1 MPNIVLKERDM
12 TTIAYANETNDV
24 VFVPGIADTNWN
36 VWVTDIPGLTPAE
49 AGDHGLGG
57 TAYVE
62 GDTIHHKATAAGS
75 LYSTSLPSFAVN
87 TFDKKMWK
95 YSDETD
101 DDTTN
106 PTWNL
111 MDSYVGPAPMNLPVY
126 VTSTIDFASK
136 FGGKP
141 FVWDSKKFGNNESTI
156 TTKFNLARKL
166 PEFKENELPGAADA
180 PHYFYNDGDQEISW
194 IYANDLLYAGM
205 PVVFEDVANLQEDQ
219 DESGFYVKLAPK
231 LTDFYAAMNSLK
243 TGKPTDDDYDGTHGV
258 FANYELLDIS
268 EYNFKYVTSGG
279 YPVFNQGTLEDAT
292 EGLSAYNVNGT
303 YSVGDKVK
311 YRASA
316 DEDYKAYECKVAN
329 SGGPWMASYWE
340 EIPNKFIVSN
350 IVTNM
355 LNLCANRGDCYT
367 LIDHADNVI
376 RPWYGNKSLKYAV
389 DNFGFGEK
397 AKYAGMFTPWATYN
411 IDMLNSVKLMPA
423 SFGYLRTLAKGMIAY
438 NNYFAFAGVNRGVVD
453 GIRELHCAKPLT
465 NTVANDL
472 QTKDGFSINPIT
484 YVRPYGLTLWGN
496 RTLLEAEGDLKATN
510 FLNIRNLVCEVQKTA
525 YQSAKVCLFE
535 NDNLGTWVKFTNPIK
550 QLLTNMQNAGALA
563 AFEVARVP
571 VVEKAVIAA
580 EIRLV
585 PIYAVE
591 EFWITVTLLDNGE
604 VTVETE

>member
-36 VWVTDIPGLTPAE
+36 VWITDVPGLTPAQ
-49 AGDHGLGG
+49 GLGG
-57 TAYVE
+57 TVYEE

-75 LYSTSLPSFAVN
+75 LLVTSHPSLAVN

-95 YSDETD
+95 YSDETTSD
-101 DDTTN
+101 NTNN

-111 MDSYVGPAPMNLPVY
+111 MDSYVEPAPTNLPVY

-141 FVWDSKKFGNNESTI
+141 FVWDSKKFGNNDSTI
-156 TTKFNLARKL
+156 TTNFNAARIL
-166 PEFKENELPGAADA
+166 PTFAENELPGDPDKA
-180 PHYFYNDGDQEISW
+180 HYFYNDGDQEISW

-205 PVVFEDVANLQEDQ
+205 PVVFEDVAKLQEDQ
-219 DESGFYVKLAPK
+219 DKSGFYFKLAPK
-231 LTDFYAAMNSLK
+231 LTEFYAAMNLQK
-243 TGKPTDDDYDGTHGV
+243 TGKPTDDDYDGTYGV
-258 FANYELLDIS
+258 FTNYELLDIS

-279 YPVFNQGTLEDAT
+279 YPVFNQGTYADVEAYDPAKN
-292 EGLSAYNVNGT
+292 SAYAVGAKVHYNG
-303 YSVGDKVK
+303 KV
-311 YRASA
+311 
-316 DEDYKAYECKVAN
+316 YECTEATAN
-329 SGGPWMASYWE
+329 PPGAFDSTKWTAEGDYFS
-340 EIPNKFIVSN
+340 KSDIVN
-350 IVTNM
+350 NM
-355 LNLCANRGDCYT
+355 LDLCEKRGDCYA

-389 DNFGFGEK
+389 DHFEFGEK

-496 RTLLEAEGDLKATN
+496 RTLLKAEGDLKATN

-525 YQSAKVCLFE
+525 YRSAKVCLFE

>member
-24 VFVPGIADTNWN
+24 VLVPGIADTNWN
-36 VWVTDIPGLTPAE
+36 VWVTDVPGLTPAD
-49 AGDHGLGG
+49 AGDHGLIG
-57 TAYVE
+57 TAYAE

-75 LYSTSLPSFAVN
+75 LMSTSHPSFAVN

-95 YSDETD
+95 YSDETA
-101 DDTTN
+101 DDTNN

-111 MDSYVGPAPMNLPVY
+111 MDSYVEPAPMNLPVY

-141 FVWDSKKFGNNESTI
+141 FVWDSKKFGNNASTI
-156 TTKFNLARKL
+156 TNNFNLARKL
-166 PEFKENELPGAADA
+166 PAFEENELPGSATA

-205 PVVFEDVANLQEDQ
+205 PVVFEDVAKLQKDQ
-219 DESGFYVKLAPK
+219 DESGFYLKTAPK
-231 LTDFYAAMNSLK
+231 LTDFYAAMDSQK
-243 TGKPTDDDYDGTHGV
+243 AGKPTDDDYDGTHGV

-279 YPVFNQGTLEDAT
+279 YPVFNCED
-292 EGLSAYNVNGT
+292 
-303 YSVGDKVK
+303 D
-311 YRASA
+311 
-316 DEDYKAYECKVAN
+316 
-329 SGGPWMASYWE
+329 
-340 EIPNKFIVSN
+340 SN
-350 IVTNM
+350 IVNNM
-355 LNLCANRGDCYT
+355 LDLCANRGDCYA

>member
-36 VWVTDIPGLTPAE
+36 VWVTDVPGLTPAE

-75 LYSTSLPSFAVN
+75 LYSTRQPSFAVN

-101 DDTTN
+101 DNTTN

-111 MDSYVGPAPMNLPVY
+111 MDSYVEPAPMNLPVY

-141 FVWDSKKFGNNESTI
+141 FVWDSKKFGYNDSSIVTN
-156 TTKFNLARKL
+156 FNASRIL
-166 PEFKENELPGAADA
+166 PTFAENELPGTASA

-205 PVVFEDVANLQEDQ
+205 PVVFEDVAKLQEDQ
-219 DESGFYVKLAPK
+219 DESGFYFKLAPK
-231 LTDFYAAMNSLK
+231 LTDFYAAMNSQK
-243 TGKPTDDDYDGTHGV
+243 TGKPDDADYDGTHGV

-279 YPVFNQGTLEDAT
+279 YPVFNQGTYADVDAYDPT
-292 EGLSAYNVNGT
+292 DAYA
-303 YSVGDKVK
+303 VGDEVNYNGKVYK
-311 YRASA
+311 CKTATADPAGAFDSA
-316 DEDYKAYECKVAN
+316 K
-329 SGGPWMASYWE
+329 WTE
-340 EIPNKFIVSN
+340 EGNYFSKGDIVN
-350 IVTNM
+350 NM
-355 LNLCANRGDCYT
+355 LDLCANRGDCYT

-535 NDNLGTWVKFTNPIK
+535 NDNLGTWVKFTTPIK

>member
-36 VWVTDIPGLTPAE
+36 VWITDIPGLDIATVNPS
-49 AGDHGLGG
+49 G
-57 TAYVE
+57 TTYAE
-62 GDTIHHKATAAGS
+62 GDTIHKKASASAPLADQPS
-75 LYSTSLPSFAVN
+75 LAVN

-95 YSDETD
+95 KAADA
-101 DDTTN
+101 
-106 PTWNL
+106 WVL
-111 MDSYVGPAPMNLPVY
+111 MDSYVEPAPMNLPVY

-136 FGGKP
+136 FGSKP
-141 FVWDSKKFGNNESTI
+141 FAWSVGKFDADPETL
-156 TTKFNLARKL
+156 TTNFDAARVL
-166 PEFKENELPGAADA
+166 PTFAENELPGDAEA
-180 PHYFYNDGDQEISW
+180 PHYFYNNGDQEISW

-205 PVVFEDVANLQEDQ
+205 PVVFEDVVAKVSLAGN
-219 DESGFYVKLAPK
+219 SGDKLNVYRKGDPK
-231 LTDFYAAMNSLK
+231 LTDFYAAMNSQK
-243 TGKPTDDDYDGTHGV
+243 TGKPTDDNYDGTHGV

-279 YPVFNQGTLEDAT
+279 YPVFNQGTYADVEAYDPT
-292 EGLSAYNVNGT
+292 KSSAYA
-303 YSVGDKVK
+303 VGDEVHYNGKV
-311 YRASA
+311 
-316 DEDYKAYECKVAN
+316 YKCTTATAN
-329 SGGPWMASYWE
+329 PPGAFDSTKWTQEGNYFSNG
-340 EIPNKFIVSN
+340 N
-350 IVTNM
+350 IVNNM
-355 LNLCANRGDCYT
+355 FDLCANRGDCYT

-376 RPWYGNKSLKYAV
+376 RPWYGTKSLKYAV
-389 DNFGFGEK
+389 DNSGFGEK

>member
-36 VWVTDIPGLTPAE
+36 VWITDIPGLDIVTVNPS
-49 AGDHGLGG
+49 G
-57 TAYVE
+57 TTYAE
-62 GDTIHHKATAAGS
+62 GDTIHVKANRADIDADPS
-75 LYSTSLPSFAVN
+75 LAVN

-95 YSDETD
+95 KGADA
-101 DDTTN
+101 
-106 PTWNL
+106 WVL
-111 MDSYVGPAPMNLPVY
+111 MDSYVEPAPMNLPVY

-141 FVWDSKKFGNNESTI
+141 FVWKWNKFDASTSGTYFNN
-156 TTKFNLARKL
+156 ARKL
-166 PEFKENELPGAADA
+166 PTFAENELPGAVSAD
-180 PHYFYNDGDQEISW
+180 HYFYNDGDQEISW

-205 PVVFEDVANLQEDQ
+205 PVVFEDVAKVSLAGETGD
-219 DESGFYVKLAPK
+219 KLNVYRKDAPK
-231 LTDFYAAMNSLK
+231 LTEFYVAMNSQK
-243 TGKPTDDDYDGTHGV
+243 TGKPDDADYDGTHGV
-258 FANYELLDIS
+258 FTNYELLDIS

-279 YPVFNQGTLEDAT
+279 YPVFNCT
-292 EGLSAYNVNGT
+292 
-303 YSVGDKVK
+303 GD
-311 YRASA
+311 
-316 DEDYKAYECKVAN
+316 
-329 SGGPWMASYWE
+329 
-340 EIPNKFIVSN
+340 SN

-355 LNLCANRGDCYT
+355 LDLCANRGDCYA

-376 RPWYGNKSLKYAV
+376 RPWYGTKSLKYAV

-472 QTKDGFSINPIT
+472 QTKNGFSINPIT

>member
-36 VWVTDIPGLTPAE
+36 VWITDIPGLDIATVNPS
-49 AGDHGLGG
+49 G
-57 TAYVE
+57 TTYAE
-62 GDTIHHKATAAGS
+62 GDTIHKKASASALLSGGPS
-75 LYSTSLPSFAVN
+75 LAVN

-95 YSDETD
+95 KGADA
-101 DDTTN
+101 
-106 PTWNL
+106 WVL
-111 MDSYVGPAPMNLPVY
+111 MDSYVEPAPMNLPVY
-126 VTSTIDFASK
+126 VTSTIDFASR

-141 FVWDSKKFGNNESTI
+141 FTWS
-156 TTKFNLARKL
+156 ARKFDAAPETLTTNFNAARIL
-166 PEFKENELPGAADA
+166 PTFAENELPGSASA
-180 PHYFYNDGDQEISW
+180 PHYFYNDGDQEVSW

-205 PVVFEDVANLQEDQ
+205 PVVFEDVAKTSLAGD
-219 DESGFYVKLAPK
+219 SGDKLNVYRKDVPK
-231 LTDFYAAMNSLK
+231 LTDFYTAMDSQK
-243 TGKPTDDDYDGTHGV
+243 AGKPTDVDYDGTHGV

-279 YPVFNQGTLEDAT
+279 YPVFNQGTL
-292 EGLSAYNVNGT
+292 
-303 YSVGDKVK
+303 
-311 YRASA
+311 
-316 DEDYKAYECKVAN
+316 
-329 SGGPWMASYWE
+329 SGQTFT
-340 EIPNKFIVSN
+340 KSN
-350 IVTNM
+350 IVDNM
-355 LNLCANRGDCYT
+355 LDLCANRGDCYA

-496 RTLLEAEGDLKATN
+496 RTLLEANGDLKATN

>member
-36 VWVTDIPGLTPAE
+36 VWITDIPGLDIVTVNPN
-49 AGDHGLGG
+49 G
-57 TAYVE
+57 TTYAE
-62 GDTIHHKATAAGS
+62 GDTIHKKASAIVLLAANPS
-75 LYSTSLPSFAVN
+75 LAVN

-95 YSDETD
+95 KGESAWE
-101 DDTTN
+101 
-106 PTWNL
+106 L
-111 MDSYVGPAPMNLPVY
+111 MDSYVEPAPMNLPVY

-141 FVWDSKKFGNNESTI
+141 FTWS
-156 TTKFNLARKL
+156 ARKFSANPETSIDNFNTARIL
-166 PEFKENELPGAADA
+166 PTFAKNELPGTADA

-205 PVVFEDVANLQEDQ
+205 PVVFEDVAKVSPAGN
-219 DESGFYVKLAPK
+219 SGGQLNVYRKDVPK
-231 LTDFYAAMNSLK
+231 LTDFYEAMNSQK
-243 TGKPTDDDYDGTHGV
+243 TGKPTDDDYDGTYGV

-279 YPVFNQGTLEDAT
+279 YPVFNQGTFE
-292 EGLSAYNVNGT
+292 ELSAYNVNGT

-316 DEDYKAYECKVAN
+316 NEDYKAYKCKVAN
-329 SGGPWMASYWE
+329 NGGPWVASNWE
-340 EIPNKFIVSN
+340 EISGFTVSDIVN
-350 IVTNM
+350 NM
-355 LNLCANRGDCYT
+355 LDLCANRGDCYT

-376 RPWYGNKSLKYAV
+376 RPWYGEKSLKYAV

-496 RTLLEAEGDLKATN
+496 RTLLEATGDLKATN